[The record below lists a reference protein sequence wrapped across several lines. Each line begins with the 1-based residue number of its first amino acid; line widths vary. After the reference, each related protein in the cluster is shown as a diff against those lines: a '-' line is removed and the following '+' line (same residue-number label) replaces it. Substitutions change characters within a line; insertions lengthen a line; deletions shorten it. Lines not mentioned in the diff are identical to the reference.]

1 MRQVVAIARRGMS
14 KNTRGVSM
22 TRWCAGVVV
31 FCFAGLAF
39 GGESFPDRPIRFV
52 VPFGPGGPADVA
64 ARAVSMKASELL
76 GQMLVID
83 NRPGGGGIAGT
94 EIVAKA
100 RPDGYTLLLCS
111 TSVMVIN
118 PIVTPKVSYDPL
130 RDLTPV
136 TLVMSGPYLLLVHPS
151 FPAKSAKDLIAAA
164 KAKPGALNFG
174 SAGTGTAA
182 HLAGEIFRAQ
192 AAIDVVHVPY
202 KGSGAA
208 AIDLM
213 SGQLQFVFEAIASS
227 LPNVKSGRLRALGVS
242 SRERFSLTPE
252 IPTIHESGLPG
263 FEAATWQ
270 GICGPAQMAR
280 PIVTTLNR
288 GLTRAIHSPD
298 TAERLAAL
306 GAQPVGSSPE
316 EFLAFVRSEIP
327 RWAKAIRESGAK
339 PQ

>member
-1 MRQVVAIARRGMS
+1 VEGEMKQRCIALALS
-14 KNTRGVSM
+14 
-22 TRWCAGVVV
+22 
-31 FCFAGLAF
+31 FFALPVWGA
-39 GGESFPDRPIRFV
+39 ETFPDRPIRFV
-52 VPFGPGGPADVA
+52 VPFAPGGPADVA
-64 ARAVSMKASELL
+64 ARAVSIKAAELL

-100 RPDGYTLLLCS
+100 RPDGHTLLLCS

-151 FPAKSAKDLIAAA
+151 FPAKNASDLIAIA
-164 KAKPGALNFG
+164 KTKPGALNFG

-182 HLAGEIFRAQ
+182 HLAGEIFRAS
-192 AAIDVVHVPY
+192 AGIDVVHVPY

-213 SGQLQFVFEAIASS
+213 AGQLHFVFEAIASS
-227 LPNVKSGRLRALGVS
+227 LPNVNAGRLRALGVS
-242 SRERFSLTPE
+242 SRERFPLTPQ
-252 IPTIHESGLPG
+252 IPTIHESGLRG
-263 FEAATWQ
+263 FEATTWQ
-270 GICGPAQMAR
+270 GICGPAHMPRA
-280 PIVTTLNR
+280 IVTTLNR
-288 GLTRAIHSPD
+288 ALTRAIRSPE
-298 TAERLAAL
+298 TVERLAAL
-306 GAQPVGSSPE
+306 GAQAVGSSPD
-316 EFLAFVRSEIP
+316 EFLAFVKSEIP